1 MGGTIIVYERQYQ
14 PNVDALIYN
23 FQDEM
28 ECINGGPI
36 PDCVLPALQR
46 NNPNRPD
53 ENFIASE
60 NDSFIS
66 DITSMMVG
74 SPRQIKPPMPED
86 QRQCVNRV
94 EPAYTHDH

>member
-1 MGGTIIVYERQYQ
+1 
-14 PNVDALIYN
+14 
-23 FQDEM
+23 M
-28 ECINGGPI
+28 EYIKGVPI

-46 NNPNRPD
+46 NNPNLPD
-53 ENFIASE
+53 EHLIASE

-86 QRQCVNRV
+86 QRQCVKL
-94 EPAYTHDH
+94 ELSLHTHTSIKPTPNTSPM